1 MIEACYVALIW
12 SLFTSSS
19 LLGRRKASLNIR
31 SKLKAHSPTVKFP
44 ILNTIPL
51 FYSTFSMRC
60 LSDGILSCNQPVN
73 ISAELKVSEVV
84 NTMAT
89 QNVTVASTWNYEVS
103 EKKKYTP

>member
-1 MIEACYVALIW
+1 
-12 SLFTSSS
+12 
-19 LLGRRKASLNIR
+19 
-31 SKLKAHSPTVKFP
+31 
-44 ILNTIPL
+44 
-51 FYSTFSMRC
+51 MRC